1 MNALYSIG
9 YSLTAKGFAF
19 ILNYIAINLL
29 LLDSYGQFSLIF
41 STINSFIVVTS
52 LGLLY
57 CGNII
62 SSKWMAKNREYV
74 FNYFKFSFL
83 LIVFL
88 SFLFS
93 GVYSLFSGNFL
104 TIFLSTFLYSLVFLF
119 DGFLYGI
126 GYIKKL
132 FIFGLINFVF
142 SLMCSYFLMSNFGL
156 KGALYALV
164 FSKILLTILQ
174 SILFLKKFNN
184 YSYGFKLK
192 YTKQIFLFYKK
203 NNIPIILSSLIATPI
218 VTLLMY
224 ILSYNNGLKGVAVF
238 SWCYQIYL
246 LGMFVPMALG
256 SYYITILNR
265 KINEDKKIILLKITV
280 FNIISSLFLCIVFF
294 VFKNPIL
301 SFGNIYEI
309 SEAHKVFDAFM
320 LCMIAYSI
328 NLGFFSYWSSIGKS
342 YLHLRMQI
350 IWSFIVFL
358 LTLILVNK
366 WGALSI
372 PISMSIAFI
381 VQFLAQIVELNKV
394 K

>member
-41 STINSFIVVTS
+41 STINSFVVVTS

-62 SSKWMAKNREYV
+62 SSKWMHKNREYV
-74 FNYFKFSFL
+74 FNYFKFSFF
-83 LIVFL
+83 LIVLL
-88 SFLFS
+88 SLFFS
-93 GVYSLFSGNFL
+93 SIYSLFSSNIL
-104 TIFLSTFLYSLVFLF
+104 IIFLSIFLYSLVFLF

-126 GYIKKL
+126 GDIKKL
-132 FIFGLINFVF
+132 FIFGIINFVF
-142 SLMCSYFLMSNFGL
+142 SIVVSLILMIYFDLQ
-156 KGALYALV
+156 GALYALV
-164 FSKILLTILQ
+164 FSKIILV
-174 SILFLKKFNN
+174 LFQFVVFFKKFNN
-184 YSYGFKLK
+184 YNYDFRLK
-192 YTKQIFLFYKK
+192 YKKQIFLFYKK

-218 VTLLMY
+218 ITFLMY
-224 ILSYNNGLKGVAVF
+224 ILSYKSGLKEVAVF

-246 LGMFVPMALG
+246 LGMFIPMALS
-256 SYYITILNR
+256 SYYISILNK
-265 KINEDKKIILLKITV
+265 KINEDKKKFLLKITL
-280 FNIISSLFLCIVFF
+280 FNIISSILLCIVFF
-294 VFKNPIL
+294 LLKNIIL
-301 SFGNIYEI
+301 SFGNIAEI
-309 SEAHKVFDAFM
+309 SQARKVFDTFM

-350 IWSFIVFL
+350 IWSFIVCLF
-358 LTLILVNK
+358 TLVLVDK
-366 WGALSI
+366 SGALSI
-372 PISMSIAFI
+372 PISMIIAFV
-381 VQFLAQIVELNKV
+381 VQFILQIIELNKV